1 MGRSVCSSRKTS
13 KVQTLS
19 GHLLR
24 ALNGGSPHPCIAD
37 FLLGF
42 HFFSAQMEKANH
54 YKRTLLLIIL
64 ITCVFIIFHLRSP
77 RSNGF
82 IPKRRGPRYVCKPLI
97 TEQTITPLKNTK
109 HLLVSAFMDQRV
121 KGFDVRIIGMFL
133 RDSIQPLYCL
143 FCCSGH
149 LNGTKPAMVLPH
161 TDHFGFPFGATDVMC
176 QLPKNCD
183 VSHVTLLT
191 RPSTRDVSDLSW
203 IPVKNKKTRG
213 KDELTENFTVCI
225 STLFGKYNNVLQ
237 FAQSLEM
244 YRLLGVNR
252 VVIYNNSCGPDLEHL
267 LQSYVQEGFVEMVPW
282 PIDKHMN
289 PSHGWQRSQSE
300 GDIHYFGQLT
310 TLNECIYRSMNRSRY
325 VLLNDI
331 DEIIM
336 PYMHNNLM
344 SLMDRLQPL
353 HPDVGVFLIENHV
366 FPKKYFDPSGKFHL
380 PQWRGVPGINILE
393 HIYREDPDRDIYH
406 PYKMIVQPRMVEQTS
421 VHEALKYFGKT
432 YRVPLEVCRLI
443 HVRVALRRSL
453 TLEQLNVD
461 KRLWD
466 FQEKLI
472 SNVDRVLGKLGFLT
486 IKN

>member
-1 MGRSVCSSRKTS
+1 MG
-13 KVQTLS
+13 
-19 GHLLR
+19 
-24 ALNGGSPHPCIAD
+24 
-37 FLLGF
+37 LGF

-310 TLNECIYRSMNRSRY
+310 TLNECIYRSMDRSRY

-353 HPDVGVFLIENHV
+353 HPDQPPTPHPSCVISRTSTESNPLTRLALLNGSLRLVCSLLKTTSFPRSILTLVGNFICLSGEGCQELI
-366 FPKKYFDPSGKFHL
+366 FWSTF
-380 PQWRGVPGINILE
+380 
-393 HIYREDPDRDIYH
+393 
-406 PYKMIVQPRMVEQTS
+406 T
-421 VHEALKYFGKT
+421 GKT
-432 YRVPLEVCRLI
+432 LTETYTI
-443 HVRVALRRSL
+443 HTR
-453 TLEQLNVD
+453 
-461 KRLWD
+461 
-466 FQEKLI
+466 
-472 SNVDRVLGKLGFLT
+472 
-486 IKN
+486 